1 MSFNPDHAKQAQE
14 VIFCRK
20 TNKITYPPLYFNNA
34 AVKPTHLQVYRKLFF
49 YEHVNNKI
57 VKETKGITLVCN
69 WQAILARRRL
79 MIIYESF
86 ISTQF
91 DYGDVTYDQPSKVSI
106 SNKTESL
113 QYNAALA
120 ITGAITSSFREKLY
134 QGINQESP
142 IKRMGEEIVFA
153 L

>member
-1 MSFNPDHAKQAQE
+1 
-14 VIFCRK
+14 
-20 TNKITYPPLYFNNA
+20 
-34 AVKPTHLQVYRKLFF
+34 
-49 YEHVNNKI
+49 
-57 VKETKGITLVCN
+57 
-69 WQAILARRRL
+69 

-86 ISTQF
+86 ISIQF

-106 SNKTESL
+106 SNKTESV

-120 ITGAITSSFREKLY
+120 ITGAITSSFREKLC